1 MSPIE
6 AGDTDRIMDSE
17 PEWRKQTDL
26 VSQNLLSNNPSLKQY
41 PPPEAPISRD
51 YSWPRFNVNSII
63 EGY

>member
-26 VSQNLLSNNPSLKQY
+26 VSQNLLSNNPSLK
-41 PPPEAPISRD
+41 
-51 YSWPRFNVNSII
+51 
-63 EGY
+63 